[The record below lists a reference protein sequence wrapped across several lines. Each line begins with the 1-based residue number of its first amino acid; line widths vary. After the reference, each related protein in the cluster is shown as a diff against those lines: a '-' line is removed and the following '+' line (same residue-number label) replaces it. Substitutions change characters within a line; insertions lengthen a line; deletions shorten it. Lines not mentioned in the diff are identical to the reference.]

1 MQFFN
6 LLNVDPSSVI
16 DIKDRYENALK
27 STGRLDDTTRLSI
40 DEMIRQID
48 LTHSIL
54 VKSDGKI
61 IPFSIQDIASDFSYV
76 FFTADDDGEDLRSSL
91 DTINYDLSKLTKLSN
106 DEVMQR
112 ELLQSGTPFFII
124 DSTVCII

>member
-6 LLNVDPSSVI
+6 ILNVDPSAFI
-16 DIKDRYENALK
+16 DIKDKYENALK
-27 STGRLDDTTRLSI
+27 STGRLDENVRLSI
-40 DEMIRQID
+40 DEMVRQID

-54 VKSDGKI
+54 VNSDGKI
-61 IPFSIQDIASDFSYV
+61 IPFSIQDITPDFSYV
-76 FFTADDDGEDLRSSL
+76 FFTSNDNGEDLRSSL
-91 DTINYDLSKLTKLSN
+91 EKINYNLSKLTRLTN

-112 ELLQSGTPFFII
+112 ELLQSGTPYFVI